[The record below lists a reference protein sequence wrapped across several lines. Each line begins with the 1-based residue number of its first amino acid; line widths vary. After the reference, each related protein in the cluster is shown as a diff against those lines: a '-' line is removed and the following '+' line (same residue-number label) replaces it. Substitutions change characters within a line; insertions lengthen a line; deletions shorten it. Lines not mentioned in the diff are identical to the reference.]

1 MKRLFSAVTAVMA
14 LLLAGC
20 QERVGPGAVELK
32 RPEVRGVTLA
42 AVGFAQVDSYYETSG
57 TVKAKTTS
65 VIASRTMGTVT
76 SVKVKGGARVKAGD
90 LLLVLDDRAAAQ
102 RVAAAEA
109 GTREAQTALESAAQD
124 KSLAEITRERYRN
137 LYQEK
142 AVTRQEMD
150 QIETQGKVAGLHYER
165 AGETVSRAKA
175 LLEEARIHE
184 GFTRIRAQ
192 EAGVVTEKRIEE
204 GSLATPGTPLMT
216 IEDTSGFRLEAYVDE
231 RLSGRVKVGTPVVV
245 VFESPALRIPGTI
258 GEVFP
263 SVDPA
268 TRTFLIKIG
277 LGAPSLK
284 SGLFGRVLILEGRK
298 EILLIPQGAV
308 VEKGQLTGVYA
319 VDDRGIMTYR
329 LIRRGRSHG
338 EKVEVLSGLKAG
350 DRIAVGGLEK
360 AVDGGLVRQW

>member
-1 MKRLFSAVTAVMA
+1 MEKLFSAVTAVMVF
-14 LLLAGC
+14 LLVGC
-20 QERVGPGAVELK
+20 QEKVGPGAVDLK

-42 AVGFAQVDSYYETSG
+42 TVGASSVDSYYETSG

-76 SVKVKGGARVKAGD
+76 SVKVQGGARVKAGD
-90 LLLVLDDRAAAQ
+90 LLLVLDDREAVQ

-109 GTREAQTALESAAQD
+109 GVREAQMALESAAQD

-150 QIETQGKVAGLHYER
+150 QIEARGKVAGLHYER
-165 AGETVSRAKA
+165 AGEALSRARA
-175 LLEEARIHE
+175 LLAEARVQE
-184 GFTRIRAQ
+184 GFTRIRAAA
-192 EAGVVTEKRIEE
+192 AGVVTEKRIEE
-204 GSLATPGTPLMT
+204 GSLAAPGTPLMT
-216 IEDTSGFRLEAYVDE
+216 VEDTSGFRLEAYVDE
-231 RLSGRVKVGTPVVV
+231 RLSGRVKVGTPVVI
-245 VFESPALRIPGTI
+245 VFESPARRIPGTVA
-258 GEVFP
+258 EVYP
-263 SVDPA
+263 AVDPT

-277 LGAPSLK
+277 LSAPSLK

-329 LIRRGRSHG
+329 LIKRGRPYG
-338 EKVEVLSGLKAG
+338 EKVEVLSGLKTG
-350 DRIAVGGLEK
+350 ERIAVEGVEK
-360 AVDGGLVRQW
+360 AIDGGRVKQ

>member
-1 MKRLFSAVTAVMA
+1 MKKLFSAVTAVMV
-14 LLLAGC
+14 LLLAAC
-20 QERVGPGAVELK
+20 QERIGPGTVELK

-42 AVGFAQVDSYYETSG
+42 TVGTSPVDSYYETTG

-109 GTREAQTALESAAQD
+109 GYREAQAALESAAQD

-150 QIETQGKVAGLHYER
+150 QIETQGKVAGLNYER
-165 AGETVSRAKA
+165 AGETVRRARA
-175 LLEEARIHE
+175 ALEEARIHE
-184 GFTRIRAQ
+184 GFTRIRAV

-204 GSLATPGTPLMT
+204 GSLATPGTPLLT
-216 IEDTSGFRLEAYVDE
+216 VEGTSGFRLEAYVDE
-231 RLSGRVKVGTPVVV
+231 RLSGWVKVGTPVVV
-245 VFESPALRIPGTI
+245 VFGSPARRIPGTI
-258 GEVFP
+258 GEIFP
-263 SVDPA
+263 AVDPA
-268 TRTFLIKIG
+268 TRTFLIKIS
-277 LGAPSLK
+277 LSAPSLK
-284 SGLFGRVLILEGRK
+284 SGLFGRVLIPEGRK

-319 VDDRGIMTYR
+319 VDARGIMTYR
-329 LIRRGRSHG
+329 LIKLGRPYG
-338 EKVEVLSGLKAG
+338 EKMEVLSGLKAG
-350 DRIAVGGLEK
+350 DRIAVNGLEK
-360 AVDGGLVRQW
+360 AVDGGLVKQ

>member
-1 MKRLFSAVTAVMA
+1 MEKLFSAVTAVMV

-20 QERVGPGAVELK
+20 QEKVGPGAVELK

-42 AVGFAQVDSYYETSG
+42 TVSPSPVDSYYETSG
-57 TVKAKTTS
+57 TIKARTTS
-65 VIASRTMGTVT
+65 VIASRIMGTVT

-90 LLLVLDDRAAAQ
+90 LLLVLDDREAVQ

-109 GTREAQTALESAAQD
+109 AYREAHKALESAAQD

-150 QIETQGKVAGLHYER
+150 QIEAQGKVAGLHYER
-165 AGETVSRAKA
+165 AGESVSRAKA

-184 GFTRIRAQ
+184 GYTRIRAV

-216 IEDTSGFRLEAYVDE
+216 VEDTVGFSLAAAVDE
-231 RLSGRVKVGTPVVV
+231 RLSGLVKVGTPVVV
-245 VFESPALRIPGTI
+245 VFESPARRIPGTI

-263 SVDPA
+263 AVDPA

-277 LGAPSLK
+277 LNTPSLK
-284 SGLFGRVLILEGRK
+284 SGLFGRVLVLEGRK
-298 EILLIPQGAV
+298 ENLLIPQGAV

-319 VDDRGIMTYR
+319 VDNRGIMTYR
-329 LIRRGRSHG
+329 LIRRGRPYG

-350 DRIAVGGLEK
+350 DRIAVDGLEK
-360 AVDGGLVRQW
+360 AVDGGRIKQ

>member
-1 MKRLFSAVTAVMA
+1 MKKLFSAVTASIA

-42 AVGFAQVDSYYETSG
+42 TIESSPVDSNYETSG
-57 TVKAKTTS
+57 TVKARTTS
-65 VIASRTMGTVT
+65 LIASRTMGTVT

-90 LLLVLDDRAAAQ
+90 LLLVLDDREAAQ

-109 GTREAQTALESAAQD
+109 GYREAQKALESAAQD

-142 AVTRQEMD
+142 AVTLQEMD
-150 QIETQGKVAGLHYER
+150 QIEAQGKVAGLNYER

-175 LLEEARIHE
+175 LHEEARIQE
-184 GFTRIRAQ
+184 GFTRIRAA
-192 EAGVVTEKRIEE
+192 EAGVVTEKRIEA

-216 IEDTSGFRLEAYVDE
+216 VEDTSGFRLEANVDE
-231 RLSGRVKVGTPVVV
+231 RLSGKVKVGAPVAV
-245 VFESPALRIPGTI
+245 VFESPARRIPGTI

-263 SVDPA
+263 AVDPT
-268 TRTFLIKIG
+268 TRTFLIKIE
-277 LGAPSLK
+277 LRDPSLK

-329 LIRRGRSHG
+329 LIKRGRPHG
-338 EKVEVLSGLKAG
+338 EKVEALSGLKAG
-350 DRIAVGGLEK
+350 DRIAVDGLEK
-360 AVDGGLVRQW
+360 AVDGGRIKQ

>member
-1 MKRLFSAVTAVMA
+1 MEKLFSAVTAVMVF
-14 LLLAGC
+14 LLAGC
-20 QERVGPGAVELK
+20 QEKVGPGAVELK

-42 AVGFAQVDSYYETSG
+42 VVSPSPVDSYYETSG
-57 TVKAKTTS
+57 TIKARTTS
-65 VIASRTMGTVT
+65 VIASRIMGTVT

-90 LLLVLDDRAAAQ
+90 LLLALDDREAIQ

-109 GTREAQTALESAAQD
+109 AFREANKALESAAQD

-150 QIETQGKVAGLHYER
+150 QIEAQGKVAGLHYER
-165 AGETVSRAKA
+165 NGESVSRAKA
-175 LLEEARIHE
+175 LLEEARIQE
-184 GFTRIRAQ
+184 GFTRIRAA

-216 IEDTSGFRLEAYVDE
+216 VEDTSGFRLEAAVDE
-231 RLSGRVKVGTPVVV
+231 RLSGQVKVGTPVVV
-245 VFESPALRIPGTI
+245 VLESPTRRIPGTI
-258 GEVFP
+258 GEIFP
-263 SVDPA
+263 AVDPA

-277 LGAPSLK
+277 LNTPSLK

-298 EILLIPQGAV
+298 KVLLIPQGAV

-319 VDDRGIMTYR
+319 VDDQGIMTYR
-329 LIRRGRSHG
+329 LVKLGRPHG
-338 EKVEVLSGLKAG
+338 EKAEVLSGLKAG
-350 DRIAVGGLEK
+350 DRIAVEGLEK
-360 AVDGGLVRQW
+360 AVDGGWVQQ